1 MKSMTSI
8 SNKARQRT
16 KLLSKISSNE
26 MLSQSICKARLRIV
40 QLELMEQRMKQSR
53 KMPMRATIQAGGLV
67 SLASVASSDI
77 EGKEA
82 TCLRKRTK
90 ANLQKSSSS
99 ICRSTTRISRPNL
112 EKKDISV
119 TISFLIK
126 FILAISITATRG

>member
-1 MKSMTSI
+1 MKSMTYI
-8 SNKARQRT
+8 SSKVRQRM
-16 KLLSKISSNE
+16 KLLSKISSKE

-40 QLELMEQRMKQSR
+40 QQALMEQRMKQSR
-53 KMPMRATIQAGGLV
+53 KVPVQATIQGGGLV

-77 EGKEA
+77 EGKGA

-90 ANLQKSSSS
+90 ANLQKGSSS
-99 ICRSTTRISRPNL
+99 IYRSTTRISRPNL

-119 TISFLIK
+119 TISFSIK

>member
-1 MKSMTSI
+1 MFSSDSFAKM
-8 SNKARQRT
+8 
-16 KLLSKISSNE
+16 KLLSKISRKE

-53 KMPMRATIQAGGLV
+53 KVPMQATIQAGGLV

-90 ANLQKSSSS
+90 ANPQKSSSS
-99 ICRSTTRISRPNL
+99 ICRSTTRISRPN
-112 EKKDISV
+112 
-119 TISFLIK
+119 
-126 FILAISITATRG
+126 